1 MVSAPDVLSRMRL
14 LVDRAARVAF
24 AFVVMNCSA
33 VAALGA
39 LLLRKKVW
47 R

>member
-1 MVSAPDVLSRMRL
+1 MPELLSQVRSV
-14 LVDRAARVAF
+14 VDRAARVAF
-24 AFVVMNCSA
+24 AIVVMNFSA

-39 LLLRKKVW
+39 LISRKKVW

>member
-1 MVSAPDVLSRMRL
+1 MAESKTVRRPSILE
-14 LVDRAARVAF
+14 RAARVAF

-33 VAALGA
+33 VAGLVAVCLK
-39 LLLRKKVW
+39 RRVW

>member
-1 MVSAPDVLSRMRL
+1 MRESRAQVRPG

-24 AFVVMNCSA
+24 AFVVMNC
-33 VAALGA
+33 AAIAGLFA
-39 LLLRKKVW
+39 FVLRRKVW

>member
-1 MVSAPDVLSRMRL
+1 MPDVLNRTRT
-14 LVDRAARVAF
+14 LVQRAARVAF
-24 AFVVMNCSA
+24 AFVVMNSSA

>member
-1 MVSAPDVLSRMRL
+1 MLTRARMAI
-14 LVDRAARVAF
+14 DRAARAAF
-24 AFVVMNCSA
+24 AFVVMNSSA
-33 VAALGA
+33 VAALVA

>member
-1 MVSAPDVLSRMRL
+1 MASAREVLSRMRR
-14 LVDRAARVAF
+14 LVDRGARVAF
-24 AFVVMNCSA
+24 AFVVMNSA
-33 VAALGA
+33 AVGALGA

>member
-1 MVSAPDVLSRMRL
+1 MRERQPAHRLS

-24 AFVVMNCSA
+24 TFVVMNCSA
-33 VAALGA
+33 VMGLLAAVAG
-39 LLLRKKVW
+39 KKVW

>member
-1 MVSAPDVLSRMRL
+1 MFE
-14 LVDRAARVAF
+14 LVKAGRTLIDRAARVAF
-24 AFVVMNCSA
+24 AFVVMNYSA

-39 LLLRKKVW
+39 VVLRKKVW

>member
-1 MVSAPDVLSRMRL
+1 MSELLRRSRRM
-14 LVDRAARVAF
+14 VDRAGRVAF
-24 AFVVMNCSA
+24 AFVVMNYSA

-39 LLLRKKVW
+39 VLLRKKVW

>member
-1 MVSAPDVLSRMRL
+1 VFEL
-14 LVDRAARVAF
+14 LRKVRSGVDRAARIAF
-24 AFVVMNCSA
+24 AIVVMNFAA

-39 LLLRKKVW
+39 LVARKKVW

>member
-1 MVSAPDVLSRMRL
+1 MPEL
-14 LVDRAARVAF
+14 LRKVRRGVDWAARVAF
-24 AFVVMNCSA
+24 AIVVMNFSA

-39 LLLRKKVW
+39 LVARKKVW

>member
-1 MVSAPDVLSRMRL
+1 MLNRIRVT
-14 LVDRAARVAF
+14 VDRAARVAF
-24 AFVVMNCSA
+24 AFVVMNSSA
-33 VAALGA
+33 VAALVV

>member
-1 MVSAPDVLSRMRL
+1 VPEL
-14 LVDRAARVAF
+14 LRKVKHGVDRAARVAF
-24 AFVVMNCSA
+24 AIVVMNFSA

-39 LLLRKKVW
+39 LVARKKVW

>member
-1 MVSAPDVLSRMRL
+1 VAFAPDVLSRIRRI
-14 LVDRAARVAF
+14 VDRAARVAF
-24 AFVVMNCSA
+24 AFVVMNGSA

-39 LLLRKKVW
+39 LVLRKKVW

>member
-1 MVSAPDVLSRMRL
+1 MIRDERS

-24 AFVVMNCSA
+24 TFVVMNCSA
-33 VAALGA
+33 VMGFIAALG
-39 LLLRKKVW
+39 RRKVW

>member
-1 MVSAPDVLSRMRL
+1 MPELFRKVRHG
-14 LVDRAARVAF
+14 VDRAARVAF
-24 AFVVMNCSA
+24 AIVVMNFSA

-39 LLLRKKVW
+39 LVARKKVW